1 MKKTIHFIAGLPR
14 SGSTL
19 LCNLLAQ
26 NPRIQTTST
35 SGIINIVNLVH
46 DEWKS
51 VFGGGN
57 HPASAA
63 DRKRVLEGIMQDYF
77 NDPGDE
83 REIVFDKSR
92 GWLGQ
97 LWLAEMAL
105 GRTVKVLVCVRD
117 IRDVLASFEQL
128 WRKNAGTW
136 GQPQEQGY
144 YLDWQTVEGRCDVLM
159 RPDQVVG
166 GAYARIKTALTR
178 GARDR
183 MHFVEFEKMTSHPR
197 ETTRAIYEFLGEPLY
212 NHNFDNV
219 EQVTW
224 EDDYMHGIPGLH
236 KIRQKIE
243 PVKPNWPRLLGAFAD
258 KYAPLNNLWRHAIDG
273 YYISTALTPQEQ
285 QSSLQGIT
293 GPGLSA
299 PV

>member
-1 MKKTIHFIAGLPR
+1 LKRTIHFIAGLPR

-26 NPRIQTTST
+26 NTRIQTTST
-35 SGIINIVNLVH
+35 SGIINIVNLVN
-46 DEWKS
+46 DEWKNI
-51 VFGGGN
+51 FGTAV

-63 DRKRVLEGIMQDYF
+63 DRKRVIEGIMQDYF
-77 NDPGDE
+77 DEPGDQHP
-83 REIVFDKSR
+83 IVFDKSR

-97 LWLAEMAL
+97 LWLAELAL
-105 GRTVKVLVCVRD
+105 GRKAKVLVCVRD

-128 WRKNAGTW
+128 WRRNAGTW
-136 GQPQEQGY
+136 GQPQEQGH

-159 RPDQVVG
+159 RQDQVVG
-166 GAYARIKTALTR
+166 GAYQRIKTALAR

-183 MHFVEFEKMTSHPR
+183 MHFVEFEKMTSNPR
-197 ETTRAIYEFLGEPLY
+197 ETTRGIYEFLGEPLFD
-212 NHNFDNV
+212 HNFDNV

-243 PVKPNWPRLLGAFAD
+243 PVKPNWPRLLGNFSS

-273 YYISTALTPQEQ
+273 YYLSTALTPQEQ
-285 QSSLQGIT
+285 QSMLQGIT